1 MSYALLALSIGLSVL
16 NSGVNNRFCKSPR
29 WTPAAALLVNCLSC
43 LVAACVLFV
52 LSRGVITASPFT
64 VCLGI
69 LFGIITALSLS
80 FNLAALSSGPMNLT
94 VMLVSCA
101 MLIPALAGPLVWHE
115 AFVPEQGVGLGL
127 MTVSFLICFSSRSPG
142 NRSPRWH
149 LFTLG
154 AFLGSGCI
162 GVLQKIHQTSVYHEE
177 LDGFLFAAFVSGACV
192 LGLVLLGKRLRAA
205 KPAGDGTPLRLLL
218 TIAPVNGICTALI
231 NKLNLYLSG
240 VLPGILFFP
249 LVNGG
254 VILLSIL
261 ASRVLFHEK
270 MTPKQVLGVVLGV
283 LSIFLIGNWW
293 SFLLN
298 IFSK

>member
-1 MSYALLALSIGLSVL
+1 M
-16 NSGVNNRFCKSPR
+16 
-29 WTPAAALLVNCLSC
+29 
-43 LVAACVLFV
+43 
-52 LSRGVITASPFT
+52 
-64 VCLGI
+64 
-69 LFGIITALSLS
+69 
-80 FNLAALSSGPMNLT
+80 
-94 VMLVSCA
+94 
-101 MLIPALAGPLVWHE
+101 
-115 AFVPEQGVGLGL
+115 
-127 MTVSFLICFSSRSPG
+127 
-142 NRSPRWH
+142 
-149 LFTLG
+149 
-154 AFLGSGCI
+154 
-162 GVLQKIHQTSVYHEE
+162 
-177 LDGFLFAAFVSGACV
+177 
-192 LGLVLLGKRLRAA
+192 
-205 KPAGDGTPLRLLL
+205 
-218 TIAPVNGICTALI
+218 I